1 MIKLLT
7 IIAEVMQTLLGI
19 VLTVWRELKKK
30 DAEDAKERLSDD
42 PIGELNRLFNSHES
56 ANSPRKTQD

>member
-1 MIKLLT
+1 MINLLT
-7 IIAEVMQTLLGI
+7 IIAEVMQTILGI
-19 VLTVWRELKKK
+19 ASTVWRELKKK

-42 PIGELNRLFNSHES
+42 PVGELNRLFNSHES

>member
-56 ANSPRKTQD
+56 SDRSRTTED

>member
-19 VLTVWRELKKK
+19 VLTVRRELKKK

-42 PIGELNRLFNSHES
+42 PIVKLNRLFNIHES